1 MWFLHACLRVRV
13 CLRVCVQQLLI
24 QRNMLTF
31 IHSVKT
37 VANTCMTHLLVTGQR
52 CEWRGAG
59 VAVGAT
65 LPFPWPQSVMGTLPG
80 CPALRLRGLPQLPR
94 CEGEVMEH
102 PYRDLTHTLI
112 LTGANHC
119 HLYGL
124 VWAGFWV
131 LLHPDSHMH
140 MQMRWNCHLQQE

>member
-1 MWFLHACLRVRV
+1 MSVHVVFARV
-13 CLRVCVQQLLI
+13 CLCVSSSCWY
-24 QRNMLTF
+24 RG
-31 IHSVKT
+31 
-37 VANTCMTHLLVTGQR
+37 TCWRSSTAWKQSQTHLLVTGQR

-80 CPALRLRGLPQLPR
+80 CPSLRLRGLPQLPR

-112 LTGANHC
+112 LTGANQC

-124 VWAGFWV
+124 VWARFWV